1 MVHYSKLPPESPNAF
16 PGPLQN
22 PDLPMVEKM
31 KLLMFGDVL
40 FEAEGLIYGVQG
52 CSVPFTNGSNRSP
65 IEPFTN
71 QVHAILVEPFTN
83 LQYWWLVGNPRLL
96 LQHKVQQTCFKNVH
110 IMPAHA

>member
-31 KLLMFGDVL
+31 KVLMFGDVL

-52 CSVPFTNGSNRSP
+52 CSVPFTN
-65 IEPFTN
+65 
-71 QVHAILVEPFTN
+71 
-83 LQYWWLVGNPRLL
+83 
-96 LQHKVQQTCFKNVH
+96 
-110 IMPAHA
+110 